1 MAESKTTSTQ
11 PRAFVYTISG
21 EAYKRPHEVG
31 DPVPDSI
38 PESKLKEW
46 ARAGVIK
53 PAPKVKK
60 AKVKDGD

>member
-1 MAESKTTSTQ
+1 MPATRTTSTQ
-11 PRAFVYTISG
+11 PRTWIYTISG
-21 EAYKRPHEVG
+21 EAYEQPHEEG
-31 DPVPDSI
+31 DPVPSDV